1 MSAPALAAPPAA
13 AAPSPAAPA
22 APREASPLRTYLLAL
37 EFLLLFGALPL
48 AASLP
53 ALGIPHLPSL
63 LLVAAACAV
72 VLLRDRTFERRRLW
86 NAGAALEAAGD
97 LGRRAFAA
105 AIGLAALVAAFYPS
119 RLLELPRQ
127 RPLVW
132 AAIVVLYPLV
142 SAWPQELVYR
152 AFLLHR
158 YRPIFGDR
166 ALAVAASAIAFSF
179 LHVVYAN
186 WLALLVTLPA
196 GALLAVTYRRTGSLA
211 ASTLEHT
218 LYGVVAFTL
227 GLGGFFFAGRL

>member
-1 MSAPALAAPPAA
+1 MSAPAA
-13 AAPSPAAPA
+13 AAPAVEDGAPA
-22 APREASPLRTYLLAL
+22 PPAVSREASPLRTYLLAL
-37 EFLLLFGALPL
+37 EFLLLFGAIPL

-63 LLVAAACAV
+63 LLVAAGCAV
-72 VLLRDRTFERRRLW
+72 VLFRDRTFERRRLW

-97 LGRRAFAA
+97 VGRRAFAA
-105 AIGLAALVAAFYPS
+105 AIAVATLVAAFYPT

-132 AAIVVLYPLV
+132 AAIVVLYPLL

-158 YRPIFGDR
+158 YRPIFGDG
-166 ALAVAASAIAFSF
+166 ALAVAASTIAFSF
-179 LHVVYAN
+179 LHVVYSN
-186 WLALLVTLPA
+186 WLALLLTLPA
-196 GALLAVTYRRTGSLA
+196 GALLAVTYRRTRSLA

-218 LYGVVAFTL
+218 LYGVVVFTL